1 MFQAVVVLGGGDV
14 MYLYWDPTCLWGL
27 GLSSVSS
34 AVLDSDGFYFM
45 QCFCALCPVI
55 RVPPSLPIFSGFYQS
70 FT

>member
-34 AVLDSDGFYFM
+34 AVLDSVWILFHAMFL
-45 QCFCALCPVI
+45 CFV
-55 RVPPSLPIFSGFYQS
+55 SSY
-70 FT
+70 